1 MNSTGQNDTAVFST
15 DQKHS
20 LIAAVVILLVG
31 LPFATMFDGF
41 WRYFL
46 GFPSAQLCSLFF
58 GSDCIATPEGYLL
71 TNAALPVHVTK
82 ACSAASFFILLL
94 VMMAMAVMPSCRG
107 KDLLKLVWVVPLAY
121 GITLMANTARI
132 IGGWLTGRWARST
145 LPENLWAGVHL
156 GTGVVVFLTV
166 LIAVYLLLK
175 WRPCHGDTGRQTAAR

>member
-1 MNSTGQNDTAVFST
+1 MHNTGQHDTGVLST
-15 DQKHS
+15 DPTHS
-20 LIAAVVILLVG
+20 LIAAAALLLAG
-31 LPFATMFDGF
+31 LPLATLFDGF

-46 GFPSAQLCSLFF
+46 GFPSAQLCSLFL

-71 TNAALPVHVTK
+71 TAAVLPVHVTK

-94 VMMAMAVMPSCRG
+94 VTMAMAVVPSRRG

-132 IGGWLTGRWARST
+132 IGGWLTGRWARSA

-175 WRPCHGDTGRQTAAR
+175 WRPCHGDTGRQTADR